1 MRAVKGN
8 LATPPGRDDRNE
20 AILVRRVQLR
30 EESEESQKFPVLA
43 QRAASEGPRWTR
55 AVEDQSAPIPE
66 ELTGELGWAGSSQS
80 KEKTPG
86 TFCSLYTSHQTGD
99 TIAGFL
105 PNLVGTFN
113 ILIQDLA
120 GGPTIRYGPLQR
132 VVRHHGCSALSLLPN
147 PRATQKITEPMTRH
161 REVASAAV
169 IG

>member
-66 ELTGELGWAGSSQS
+66 ESTSKLGE
-80 KEKTPG
+80 
-86 TFCSLYTSHQTGD
+86 
-99 TIAGFL
+99 I
-105 PNLVGTFN
+105 
-113 ILIQDLA
+113 I
-120 GGPTIRYGPLQR
+120 
-132 VVRHHGCSALSLLPN
+132 
-147 PRATQKITEPMTRH
+147 
-161 REVASAAV
+161 
-169 IG
+169 